1 MLRSF
6 SGMMM
11 PQSAVIYA
19 KPLPEV
25 EFLVD
30 AATEGVA
37 EKREWSDKF
46 FDPIEQLRNADA
58 QKHTA

>member
-1 MLRSF
+1 
-6 SGMMM
+6 MMM

-19 KPLPEV
+19 KSLPEV
-25 EFLVD
+25 QFLVD

-37 EKREWSDKF
+37 KQEWSDKF
-46 FDPIEQLRNADA
+46 FDPIQQLRNADA